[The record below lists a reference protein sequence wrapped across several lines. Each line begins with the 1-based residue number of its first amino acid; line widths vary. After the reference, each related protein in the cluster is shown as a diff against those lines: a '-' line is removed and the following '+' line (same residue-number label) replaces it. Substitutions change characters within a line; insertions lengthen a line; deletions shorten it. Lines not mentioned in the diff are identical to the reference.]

1 MTERRDWHALEGAQ
15 ALVELASSRAGLSIA
30 EAKARLE
37 QYGPNRLPPPTR
49 REPLMRFLAQFHNVL
64 IYVLIVST
72 AITAALGEWVDAGVI
87 AGVIV
92 INAIVGF
99 IQEGKAEEA
108 LEAIRKMLSLSALAL
123 RGGERRIVPAEQ
135 LVPGDVVLLAS
146 GDKVPAD
153 LRLLEARNL
162 RIDEALLTGESV
174 PAEKSVTPV
183 AAGAPPGDRACIAF
197 SGTLVT
203 YGQATGVVVATGAA
217 TEIGRI
223 SALLETVEQISTPL
237 TRQLALFGR
246 WLTVAILQ
254 IGRAHV

>member
-1 MTERRDWHALEGAQ
+1 MAERRDWHALDGAQ
-15 ALVELASSRAGLSIA
+15 ALAELASTRAGLSIA

-37 QYGPNRLPPPTR
+37 QYGPNRLPPPPR
-49 REPLMRFLAQFHNVL
+49 RGPLMRFLAQFHNVL
-64 IYVLIVST
+64 IYVLIASA

-92 INAIVGF
+92 VNAIVGF

-108 LEAIRKMLSLSALAL
+108 LEAIRKMLSLSALVL
-123 RGGERRIVPAEQ
+123 RGGERRSLPAEQ

-174 PAEKSVTPV
+174 PAEDRKS
-183 AAGAPPGDRACIAF
+183 
-197 SGTLVT
+197 
-203 YGQATGVVVATGAA
+203 
-217 TEIGRI
+217 
-223 SALLETVEQISTPL
+223 
-237 TRQLALFGR
+237 TR
-246 WLTVAILQ
+246 
-254 IGRAHV
+254 